1 MDKSVI
7 KELIK
12 VSLEENNGQTRE
24 ELAYS
29 IGADGHQNRVTSA
42 VLELIRGGELREE
55 GLRLNKS
62 LSPASIV
69 WLCN

>member
-1 MDKSVI
+1 MEKSVI

-12 VSLEENNGQTRE
+12 VALRERNGQTRE

-42 VLELIRGGELREE
+42 TLELIRCGDLKEE

-62 LSPASIV
+62 LSAAAIV
-69 WLCN
+69 WLAD